1 MMDGFN
7 RRQFLSRTSRAT
19 ASVVAIAGAV
29 TIVGAERA
37 FALSMKTLDEHGAK
51 TLLRMTRLL
60 YPHDQLGDFYY
71 AKVVA
76 DLDGEADKDV
86 GVAQL
91 LKDGIAR
98 LDAVHSVKW
107 VDLSEGY
114 QLDALRALETDP
126 FFQKVR
132 GTTVVSLYNNPLLWP
147 VFGYQG
153 SSAEFGGY
161 IHRGFDDLA
170 WGEVPDGEASPPPY
184 AG

>member
-19 ASVVAIAGAV
+19 ATVVAVAGAV

-76 DLDGEADKDV
+76 DLDEAATGDSA
-86 GVAQL
+86 VAQL
-91 LKDGIAR
+91 LKDGVAK
-98 LDAVHSVKW
+98 LDAAHTTKW

-114 QLDALRALETDP
+114 QLDVLKSLEDDA

-132 GTTVVSLYNNPLLWP
+132 GTTVVSLYNNPLVWP
-147 VFGYQG
+147 LFGYQG

-170 WGEVPDGEASPPPY
+170 WGEVPDGEASPAPY